1 VAAALTAH
9 ELARFD
15 ELGYLVVPNALEPA
29 HVVRLQRAFANAVE
43 QVEGTQHV
51 RLDAETPELAAWQAL
66 EQQPSLTSVALHVL
80 GGPWT
85 SNLHGRNPLPGF
97 GEQGLH
103 ADSRPRVRGEA
114 WSVVTALW
122 MLDDFTSENGAT
134 RIVPG
139 SHRLLGAVP
148 KPLAQPGAHHP
159 HELVVSGLAGSVLII
174 NGHLWHSGR
183 RNRSSRPRRAAQHVL
198 TRRAPHTADRFDRS

>member
-1 VAAALTAH
+1 MAAPLTAN
-9 ELARFD
+9 ELTRFD
-15 ELGYLVVPNALEPA
+15 ELGYVVVPDALEPDQ
-29 HVVRLQRAFANAVE
+29 VVRLHRAFANAVE
-43 QVEGTQHV
+43 QAEGTQHV
-51 RLDAETPELAAWQAL
+51 RLDAKTPELEAWHAL
-66 EQQPSLTSVALHVL
+66 EQHPSLTSAALHVL
-80 GGPWT
+80 GGPWA

-103 ADSRPRVRGEA
+103 ADARPRVRGEA

-139 SHRLLGAVP
+139 THHLLGAVP
-148 KPLAQPGAHHP
+148 KPLAQPGAHHQN
-159 HELVVSGLAGSVLII
+159 ELVVTGLAGSVLII

-198 TRRAPHTADRFDRS
+198 TLRAA